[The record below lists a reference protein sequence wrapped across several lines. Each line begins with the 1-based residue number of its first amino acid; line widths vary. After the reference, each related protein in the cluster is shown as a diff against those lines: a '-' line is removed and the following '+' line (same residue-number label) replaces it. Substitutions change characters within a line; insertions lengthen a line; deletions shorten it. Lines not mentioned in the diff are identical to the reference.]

1 MVPVILLKPRKNHS
15 LGHYTKRSIV
25 LWGPRMLSNL
35 VHWAS
40 KFTIS
45 RKSSEVAI
53 LPCHFVPLV
62 QSFLA
67 SAFVRLFEKRR
78 KAIDKFDDS
87 ELDRLL
93 VKKEKKMG
101 KFLSLNLVD
110 LEQAGSK

>member
-1 MVPVILLKPRKNHS
+1 MMPVILLKPGKNHS

-35 VHWAS
+35 VHWPS

-53 LPCHFVPLV
+53 LPRHFVPLV
-62 QSFLA
+62 LRSFFA
-67 SAFVRLFEKRR
+67 SAFVRLFEKRK

-93 VKKEKKMG
+93 VKKEKKNWG
-101 KFLSLNLVD
+101 KFFLLI
-110 LEQAGSK
+110 

>member
-1 MVPVILLKPRKNHS
+1 MMPVILLKPGKNHS

-35 VHWAS
+35 VHWPS

-53 LPCHFVPLV
+53 LPRHFVPLV
-62 QSFLA
+62 RSFFA
-67 SAFVRLFEKRR
+67 SAFVRLFEKRK

-87 ELDRLL
+87 ELDRSL

-101 KFLSLNLVD
+101 KILPLNLVD
-110 LEQAGSK
+110 LE